1 MSTNSG
7 LLYPSLVEVCNY
19 HDIYVQQQP
28 AGQEDL
34 DSANTTTTT
43 TTPPCGMAPPPPS
56 SGAAAVP
63 PPSETPAAAA
73 TTGSGPRSEG
83 SRRYAPSAPSAGAVH
98 SAHGN
103 EPSTSRR
110 GEPPTYE
117 EAVDIE
123 GPPPSYDSLYGRVRE
138 AHKRS
143 QGVLDFVKNIVILVL
158 GTLGCTIILGITIV
172 IPVCMLVFGIIY
184 LYDCP
189 QGEYIPVYLLVGGG
203 FGVLKQLLHLSTR
216 VRSREEQELERLRQT
231 PTQTLINCFMLGWF
245 IIGSFWIYRIYEPN
259 YDPALGKYCNKSLYL
274 FTFWL
279 ITSVYITLGVVTVV
293 LCGVS
298 IISLMLHRQT

>member
-7 LLYPSLVEVCNY
+7 GLYPSANVAVSNY

-28 AGQEDL
+28 GHEEI
-34 DSANTTTTT
+34 DSTNTTSTS
-43 TTPPCGMAPPPPS
+43 PPPIVPQTTVIVSSHPIAQAS
-56 SGAAAVP
+56 SG
-63 PPSETPAAAA
+63 SNI
-73 TTGSGPRSEG
+73 RSD
-83 SRRYAPSAPSAGAVH
+83 SSHLYNPSAPQLIENAG
-98 SAHGN
+98 
-103 EPSTSRR
+103 PSTSRR
-110 GEPPTYE
+110 GEPPSYD
-117 EAVDIE
+117 EAVDVE
-123 GPPPSYDSLYGRVRE
+123 APPPSYDSLFGRVRE
-138 AHKRS
+138 ARKSSR
-143 QGVLDFVKNIVILVL
+143 GILDFIVNIVILIL
-158 GTLGCTIILGITIV
+158 GTLGCTIALGITIV
-172 IPVCMLVFGIIY
+172 IPVCMIVFGSIY

-245 IIGSFWIYRIYEPN
+245 IIGSFWIYQIYEPN

-279 ITSVYITLGVVTVV
+279 ITSVYMMLFVVTIV
-293 LCGVS
+293 LCSVS
-298 IISLMLHRQT
+298 IVSLCFHRQT

>member
-1 MSTNSG
+1 MVRF
-7 LLYPSLVEVCNY
+7 LYS
-19 HDIYVQQQP
+19 DMFQQP
-28 AGQEDL
+28 SRDGV
-34 DSANTTTTT
+34 DSINTV
-43 TTPPCGMAPPPPS
+43 S
-56 SGAAAVP
+56 
-63 PPSETPAAAA
+63 
-73 TTGSGPRSEG
+73 
-83 SRRYAPSAPSAGAVH
+83 APSAPPLLEVEVPQQPSSSRTGSSRNSPRYTPAVA
-98 SAHGN
+98 S
-103 EPSTSRR
+103 SSRR

-123 GPPPSYDSLYGRVRE
+123 TPPPSYDSLFGRVRE
-138 AHKRS
+138 AHKS
-143 QGVLDFVKNIVILVL
+143 SKGVFDFVTNVVILVL

-172 IPVCMLVFGIIY
+172 IPVCMIVLGTLY

-189 QGEYIPVYLLVGGG
+189 QGEYIPVYLLVGGA

-245 IIGSFWIYRIYEPN
+245 IIGSFWVYQIYEPN

-279 ITSVYITLGVVTVV
+279 ITSVYMTLGVVIVV
-293 LCGVS
+293 LCSVS
-298 IISLMLHRQT
+298 IMSVLLLPQS